1 MNDTSS
7 VSSIAAVLLAAGES
21 RRMGD
26 INKLSLEIAGT
37 PLLRHA
43 VLNLL
48 ASRAAEVLVVTGH
61 EAEWASDVLADLP
74 VRLVHNAQYTS
85 GQASSVTLG
94 LSAISD
100 GHHGIM
106 MCLSDQPLLTPSD
119 LNQLLDAFD
128 NVSQKS
134 ILVPRY
140 QGVRGNPVVLSGELR
155 QRILTKS
162 GNPGCRSFMD
172 ENPQLVAFWEAPNDH
187 FTRDI
192 DTPDDYQ
199 ALQNTD
205 MTAH

>member
-1 MNDTSS
+1 PSTSS
-7 VSSIAAVLLAAGES
+7 VAAVLLAAGES

-26 INKLSLEIAGT
+26 INKLSLDIAGT

-43 VLNLL
+43 VLTLL
-48 ASRAAEVLVVTGH
+48 ASRVTEVLVVTGH

-85 GQASSVTLG
+85 GQASSVMLG

-100 GHHGIM
+100 GHDSIL

-128 NVSQKS
+128 NVGQKP

-140 QGVRGNPVVLSGELR
+140 QGVRGNPALLSAELR
-155 QRILTKS
+155 RSILTKS

-187 FTRDI
+187 FTRDV
-192 DTPDDYQ
+192 DTPDDYK
-199 ALQNTD
+199 ALQNAD
-205 MTAH
+205 KTAH